1 MGKGIAESPP
11 TEKPWNTLLSERR
24 FAKTVWR
31 LSFLR
36 SLFSRFRA
44 RHYRGPPSKSTVEA
58 VLHEF
63 LSTHREAILARTR
76 AKVLAHAA
84 PGETEDEID
93 GIALFLDQL
102 IEILRSSPDGIGAIA
117 QSAAIHGAALLKRGF
132 TVAQVVHDYGGVC
145 QVVTEL
151 AGETHALIT
160 ADEFRVFNR
169 CLDDAIAQAVTEYTH
184 QRERT
189 ISEQGR
195 EHLGELAH
203 ELRNAVGA
211 ATVSFEVLRMGKVG
225 LEGSTAGV
233 LGRSLRRLSTLI
245 DTSLT
250 EVRLDAGPHAP
261 ERVAMRGLLEQI
273 AVGASME
280 ASSRSITL
288 VVAPGDPEVFVHVD
302 RLLLAASIA
311 NLLQNAFKF
320 SRPEGQVSLA
330 TSATREH
337 VLFEIADQCPGLPP
351 GMVAELLLAPEE
363 RTGTRP
369 TIGVGLDIAR
379 RSVEACGGGLTVR
392 EVPDIGCIFTMKLPR
407 G

>member
-1 MGKGIAESPP
+1 
-11 TEKPWNTLLSERR
+11 
-24 FAKTVWR
+24 
-31 LSFLR
+31 
-36 SLFSRFRA
+36 
-44 RHYRGPPSKSTVEA
+44 
-58 VLHEF
+58 
-63 LSTHREAILARTR
+63 
-76 AKVLAHAA
+76 
-84 PGETEDEID
+84 
-93 GIALFLDQL
+93 
-102 IEILRSSPDGIGAIA
+102 
-117 QSAAIHGAALLKRGF
+117 
-132 TVAQVVHDYGGVC
+132 VVHDYGGVC
-145 QVVTEL
+145 QAVTEL

-184 QRERT
+184 QREQT

-195 EHLGELAH
+195 ERLGELAH

-245 DTSLT
+245 DTSLA

-288 VVAPGDPEVFVHVD
+288 AVAPGDPEVFVHVD

-320 SRPEGQVSLA
+320 TRPQSHVSLA
-330 TSATREH
+330 SSATEQR
-337 VLFEIADQCPGLPP
+337 VLVDVEDQCGGLPP
-351 GMVAELLLAPEE
+351 GATEDLFKPYEQ
-363 RTGTRP
+363 R
-369 TIGVGLDIAR
+369 GVDRSGLGLGLSIAR
-379 RSVEACGGGLTVR
+379 KSVEANGGELRVR
-392 EVPDIGCIFTMKLPR
+392 DLPGAGCVFTIELPR
-407 G
+407 MRALA